1 MTLVKCPTMSI
12 NYFRMRKGIFGVTLG
27 ALVLFYFSKEK
38 KKLRMYLGK
47 EVKDEKQILVA
58 ESYYST

>member
-38 KKLRMYLGK
+38 KKA
-47 EVKDEKQILVA
+47 KDVPRKRSQG
-58 ESYYST
+58 

>member
-1 MTLVKCPTMSI
+1 MSI
-12 NYFRMRKGIFGVTLG
+12 NYFRMRKGIFGVTRVL
-27 ALVLFYFSKEK
+27 LFYFILVRK